1 VYSFLRFKRKSNLTS
16 IYCRRARTAILLLS
30 ALCLAAWIQAQSPAP
45 PPHDHGTH
53 MDGAVGYIPR
63 DVLQLPITLRSNV
76 GHVEDPV
83 TTSLP
88 EAQAFYNQGVAF
100 LHNYVWID
108 AARSF
113 NQALGLD
120 PQLAMAH
127 VGLFR
132 VFINVNDL
140 PAAAEEVRRAQALQT
155 SVTDRERRR
164 IEITAKHLEARQDL
178 QNHEKHEAYKRALD
192 AALNSYPED
201 VELWLLRGNAEEPAA
216 DGRGQ
221 RGKSGAVAF
230 YMAALACSPDNF
242 AAHHYLTHS
251 LENIGRNQDAE
262 KHGQRNAQLADGVP
276 HAHHMWGHDLRL
288 VGKIDAAI
296 EQFEIANQLEK
307 NWYKTDG
314 LDPSLDWHR
323 PHNLDLLSRSL
334 QHEGRM
340 NEAERYI
347 REAAQLRP
355 TTAYSAYGKKMLPDF
370 LLARGRTE
378 EALAAAAEMQKS
390 KWPLSRLEGHVV
402 AGRDLL
408 ALNKVEEARAHLSA
422 AEKEIPEAKKDFTGV
437 MTLERFAGEELDEL
451 RGEILLRSADKKP
464 GIDLLRAAAD
474 TLSSRRGADAL
485 EELYLLEHI
494 ARIAREQQQWE
505 LAQRAASLMIA
516 FDTNYFGAHYAA
528 ALVAQHHGD
537 TAKTQ
542 EEFAV
547 AKKLWAN
554 ADPGLREL
562 SQLNAS
568 LRAGVQ

>member
-1 VYSFLRFKRKSNLTS
+1 MLL
-16 IYCRRARTAILLLS
+16 YCRHVRKATLFLCLLLS
-30 ALCLAAWIQAQSPAP
+30 TTFAHAQATAPSPQ
-45 PPHDHGTH
+45 DHSAH
-53 MDGAVGYIPR
+53 LDAVVGYIPR
-63 DVLQLPITLRSNV
+63 DVLQLPVTLRNNI
-76 GHVEDPV
+76 GHVDDPV
-83 TTSLP
+83 TTSNP
-88 EAQAFYNQGVAF
+88 EAQAFYNQGVAC

-113 NQALGLD
+113 NQALRLD

-132 VFINVNDL
+132 VFINLNDL
-140 PAAAEEVRRAQALQT
+140 TAAAEEVRKAQALQT
-155 SVTDRERRR
+155 SLADRELRR
-164 IEITAKHLEARQDL
+164 IEVTAKHLEARQDL
-178 QNHEKHEAYKRALD
+178 QNHEKHEAYKKALD
-192 AALNSYPED
+192 VALNSYPED

-221 RGKSGAVAF
+221 RGQSGSIAF
-230 YMAALACSPDNF
+230 YEAAMAYAPDNF

-262 KHGQRNAQLADGVP
+262 KHGQRNAQLANGVP

-288 VGKIDAAI
+288 LGKIEAAI

-340 NEAERYI
+340 SEAEQYI
-347 REAAQLRP
+347 REAGQLRP
-355 TTAYSAYGKKMLPDF
+355 TTAYAAYGKKMLPDF
-370 LLARGRTE
+370 LLARGRKE
-378 EALAAAAEMQKS
+378 EALAAATEMQKS
-390 KWPLSRLEGHVV
+390 EWALGRLEGHVL

-408 ALNKVEEARAHLSA
+408 ALNKVDGARAQLAA
-422 AEKEIPEAKKDFTGV
+422 AENEIPEAKKHFTGV
-437 MTLERFAGEELDEL
+437 MTFERYAGEELAEL
-451 RGEILLRSADKKP
+451 RGEILLRFVDKKAAN
-464 GIDLLRAAAD
+464 DLLRATAN

-505 LAQRAASLMIA
+505 LAQHAATLMIS
-516 FDTNYFGAHYAA
+516 FDPNYFGAHYAA
-528 ALVAQHHGD
+528 ALVAQHDGD
-537 TAKTQ
+537 AAKIQ
-542 EEFAV
+542 GEFAT
-547 AKKLWAN
+547 AKKLWAH
-554 ADPGLREL
+554 ADSGLPEL
-562 SQLNAS
+562 TKLSATL
-568 LRAGVQ
+568 

>member
-1 VYSFLRFKRKSNLTS
+1 
-16 IYCRRARTAILLLS
+16 
-30 ALCLAAWIQAQSPAP
+30 
-45 PPHDHGTH
+45 
-53 MDGAVGYIPR
+53 MDGAIGYVPR
-63 DVLQLPITLRSNV
+63 EVLQLPIKLRNNV
-76 GHVEDPV
+76 GHVDDPV
-83 TTSLP
+83 TTSNP
-88 EAQAFYNQGVAF
+88 EAQAFYNQGVAC
-100 LHNYVWID
+100 LHNYIWID

-113 NQALGLD
+113 NQALRLD

-132 VFINVNDL
+132 VYINLNDL
-140 PAAAEEVRRAQALQT
+140 PAAAEEVRKAQALQT
-155 SVTDRERRR
+155 SITDRERRR
-164 IEITAKHLEARQDL
+164 IGVTAKHLEARQAL
-178 QNHEKHEAYKRALD
+178 QNHEKHEAYKKALD
-192 AALNSYPED
+192 AALNSDPQD

-221 RGKSGAVAF
+221 RGQSGSIAF
-230 YMAALACSPDNF
+230 YEAAMAYAPDNF

-307 NWYKTDG
+307 DWYTTDG
-314 LDPSLDWHR
+314 LDPSFDWHR

-340 NEAERYI
+340 NEAEQYI

-355 TTAYSAYGKKMLPDF
+355 TTAYAAYGKKMLPDF

-378 EALAAAAEMQKS
+378 EALAAATEMQES
-390 KWPLSRLEGHVV
+390 KWPLSRLEGHVL

-408 ALNKVEEARAHLSA
+408 ALNKVEEARAQLVA
-422 AEKEIPEAKKDFTGV
+422 AEKEIPEARKDFTGV

-451 RGEILLRSADKKP
+451 RGELLLRSADKKP
-464 GIDLLRAAAD
+464 GNDLLRAAAD

-494 ARIAREQQQWE
+494 ARIAREQQRWE
-505 LAQRAASLMIA
+505 LAQHAAALMMA
-516 FDTNYFGAHYAA
+516 FDPNYFGAHYAA

-537 TAKTQ
+537 AAKTQ
-542 EEFAV
+542 EEFAT
-547 AKKLWAN
+547 AKKLWSH
-554 ADPGLREL
+554 ADPGLPEL
-562 SQLNAS
+562 SRLNAT
-568 LRAGVQ
+568 LQAGK

>member
-1 VYSFLRFKRKSNLTS
+1 MRNATLFLS
-16 IYCRRARTAILLLS
+16 LLLS
-30 ALCLAAWIQAQSPAP
+30 ATLAHAQATASS
-45 PPHDHGTH
+45 PHDHSAH
-53 MDGAVGYIPR
+53 MDAAVGYIPR
-63 DVLQLPITLRSNV
+63 DVLERTITLRNNV
-76 GHVEDPV
+76 GHVDDPV
-83 TTSLP
+83 TTSNP

-113 NQALGLD
+113 NQALRLD
-120 PQLAMAH
+120 RQLAMAH

-132 VFINVNDL
+132 VFINLNDL
-140 PAAAEEVRRAQALQT
+140 SAAAEEVGKAQALQT
-155 SVTDRERRR
+155 SITDRERRR
-164 IEITAKHLEARQDL
+164 IEVTAKHLEARADL
-178 QNHEKHEAYKRALD
+178 QNHEKHDTYKKALD

-221 RGKSGAVAF
+221 RGQSGAIAF
-230 YMAALACSPDNF
+230 YEAALAFAPDNF

-288 VGKIDAAI
+288 DGKIDAAI
-296 EQFEIANQLEK
+296 EQFRIANQLEK
-307 NWYKTDG
+307 NWYRTDS

-334 QHEGRM
+334 QHEGHM
-340 NEAERYI
+340 NEAEQYI
-347 REAAQLRP
+347 REANQLRP
-355 TTAYSAYGKKMLPDF
+355 TTAYAAYGKKMLPDF
-370 LLARGRTE
+370 LLARGRKE
-378 EALAAAAEMQKS
+378 EALAAATEMQKS
-390 KWPLSRLEGHVV
+390 EWALGRLEGHVL

-408 ALNKVEEARAHLSA
+408 ALNKVEEARTQLAA
-422 AEKEIPEAKKDFTGV
+422 AENEIPEARKNFTGV
-437 MTLERFAGEELDEL
+437 MTFERYTGEELAEL

-464 GIDLLRAAAD
+464 ANDLLRATAD

-505 LAQRAASLMIA
+505 LAQHAATLMIS
-516 FDTNYFGAHYAA
+516 FDPNYFGAHYAT
-528 ALVAQHHGD
+528 ALVAQHTGD
-537 TAKTQ
+537 AVKTD
-542 EEFAV
+542 EEFAT
-547 AKKLWAN
+547 AKRLWAH
-554 ADPGLREL
+554 ADPGLPEL
-562 SQLNAS
+562 S
-568 LRAGVQ
+568 R